1 MDESPLDRLAIL
13 TVSGSQVNLLMKHLQ
28 QAGFNFTVMHTTEGV
43 ITEAEICLLV
53 GFRNERMPVLLDLV
67 REKCRPYRRFVSTQ
81 GFLPG
86 DLATSPVVEAE
97 LGGARF
103 WMMNVERF
111 EQI

>member
-1 MDESPLDRLAIL
+1 MDASPPDRLAIL
-13 TVSGSQVNLLMKHLQ
+13 TVSGSQVDLLLERFQ
-28 QAGFNFTVMHTTEGV
+28 QAGFSFTVMHTTEGV
-43 ITEAEICLLV
+43 ITEAEVCLLV
-53 GFRNERMPVLLDLV
+53 GFRSEQMSVLLDLV
-67 REKCRPYRRFVSTQ
+67 RETCRPYRRYVSTQ

-103 WMMNVERF
+103 WMMNIERF